1 MRKSLALVSVLLAVS
16 TFAGVPPGV
25 QRVLANAVDG
35 ERAAA
40 ARYEA
45 YAAQADTDGYA
56 GVACLFRAQA
66 KAERIHLQR
75 FVALMNERGIAVPAE
90 AAPKMNVDATDRNL
104 QNAIS
109 AEQTERDS
117 TYLYAVSACNDARDE
132 KVAKVFDITRD
143 SETEHAN
150 LCAGALRNMNG
161 LKDAKPFYVCPLCG
175 YTTDV
180 RLSMCPS
187 CARSGVLD
195 RID

>member
-1 MRKSLALVSVLLAVS
+1 MRKSLALVTVLLAVS
-16 TFAGVPPGV
+16 AFAGAPPGV
-25 QRVLANAVDG
+25 QRVLSNAVNG
-35 ERAAA
+35 ERTAA

-45 YAAQADTDGYA
+45 YAAQADTEGYA

-75 FVALMNERGIAVPAE
+75 FVALMNERGIPVPPE
-90 AAPKMNVDATDRNL
+90 ATPKINVEATDRNL

-109 AEQTERDS
+109 AEQAERDS
-117 TYLYAVSACNDARDE
+117 TYLYAISTCNDARDE
-132 KVAKVFDITRD
+132 KVAKVFDVTRD

-161 LKDAKPFYVCPLCG
+161 LKEAKAFYVCPICG

-187 CARSGVLD
+187 CARSGSLD